1 MFNRSDA
8 DIQQD
13 IQAEFK
19 WEPSLRSENIA
30 LSVKNGVVTLAGYVD
45 SYFDKWKAER
55 VASRVKGVKA
65 VANNIE
71 VKLPSSSERPDP
83 ELAQAVVNALRWNIL
98 VPHENI
104 KARVERG
111 WVTLEGDVNWYY
123 PKEEAERAVR
133 RITGVRGVSNLVSV
147 RVRAMPSDVKR

>member
-1 MFNRSDA
+1 MFNRS

-30 LSVKNGVVTLAGYVD
+30 LAVKNGVVTLAGYVD

-71 VKLPSSSERPDP
+71 VKLPSSLSATPSGRPGP
-83 ELAQAVVNALRWNIL
+83 PPPRTN
-98 VPHENI
+98 
-104 KARVERG
+104 
-111 WVTLEGDVNWYY
+111 
-123 PKEEAERAVR
+123 
-133 RITGVRGVSNLVSV
+133 
-147 RVRAMPSDVKR
+147 

>member
-1 MFNRSDA
+1 MLNRSDA

-83 ELAQAVVNALRWNIL
+83 ELAQAVAAQRATAPLKDSPSMNANPCSGCACELTARPHHDWNHSRL
-98 VPHENI
+98 ACAGQN
-104 KARVERG
+104 
-111 WVTLEGDVNWYY
+111 
-123 PKEEAERAVR
+123 
-133 RITGVRGVSNLVSV
+133 
-147 RVRAMPSDVKR
+147 